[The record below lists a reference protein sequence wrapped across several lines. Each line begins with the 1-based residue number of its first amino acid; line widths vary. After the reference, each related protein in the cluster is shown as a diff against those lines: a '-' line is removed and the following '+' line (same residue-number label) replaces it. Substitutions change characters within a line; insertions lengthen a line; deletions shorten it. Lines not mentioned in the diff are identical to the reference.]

1 MSGSFSWTT
10 LGFFVGYFVILYIL
24 ISHIKEN
31 HGNIYD
37 SFGGKRVWFS
47 ALEQLK
53 FFGFLFGLRYIKL
66 QDNKLT
72 LLAVS
77 TKFILIIATY
87 FIFTQPIYYDVRI

>member
-37 SFGGKRVWFS
+37 GFGGKRVWFS
-47 ALEQLK
+47 ALDQLK

-66 QDNKLT
+66 QDNKLN
-72 LLAVS
+72 LLAAS
-77 TKFILIIATY
+77 TKIILIIAIY
-87 FIFTQPIYYDVRI
+87 FIFTQPIYYHASI